1 MRAVLDPN
9 VIISATLSPGGSP
22 ARALRL
28 WLEGGYEL
36 VCSPL
41 LLDELARAL
50 NYPKL
55 SKHISSDEADE
66 LIRLLGRGAIM
77 FDDPTVPPKIS
88 SPDPDD
94 DYLIALAERS
104 RSVIVSG
111 DRDLLELSGQ
121 IPVYSPTQFL
131 ALVEEHS

>member
-1 MRAVLDPN
+1 LRAVLDPN

-41 LLDELARAL
+41 LLEELRRAF

-55 SKHISSDEADE
+55 SKHVLPDEVDELLDLLRRGALVVDDPGVPPAVGSSD
-66 LIRLLGRGAIM
+66 
-77 FDDPTVPPKIS
+77 PN
-88 SPDPDD
+88 D
-94 DYLIALAERS
+94 DYLIALAEES
-104 RSVIVSG
+104 RSVLVSG
-111 DRDLLELSGQ
+111 DRDLLELVDQ
-121 IPVYSPTQFL
+121 IPVYSPSDFL
-131 ALVEEHS
+131 TMIDKTS